1 MSLQAA
7 RKTRKGSIQESNN
20 NNNNN
25 DDDDNGGT
33 VTSREMSGQNGPI
46 HQDRGRHKRIDPVA
60 FLCGLAAGVTQ
71 AGALNPYD
79 RALYL
84 SVKNKVPFLSP
95 ENFRSPYQGFLQSIG
110 GRALS
115 SGL

>member
-1 MSLQAA
+1 MRHS
-7 RKTRKGSIQESNN
+7 
-20 NNNNN
+20 
-25 DDDDNGGT
+25 GGT
-33 VTSREMSGQNGPI
+33 SSSSNSMTKHSNRPI
-46 HQDRGRHKRIDPVA
+46 HHTIDPVA

-71 AGALNPYD
+71 AGLLNPYD

-84 SVKNKVPFLSP
+84 SVKNKVPFLSSA
-95 ENFRSPYQGFLQSIG
+95 NFRSPYQGFFQSIG